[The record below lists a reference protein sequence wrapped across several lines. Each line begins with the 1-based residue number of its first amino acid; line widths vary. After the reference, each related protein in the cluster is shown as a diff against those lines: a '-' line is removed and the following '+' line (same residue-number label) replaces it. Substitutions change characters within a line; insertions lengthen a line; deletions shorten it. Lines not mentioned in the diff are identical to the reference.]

1 MVPAVSEGL
10 ADRLRAATAE
20 QHAAAENHVF
30 QRDLVRGEV
39 SRTALAAHQSAMLDL
54 VRLIHARLLAQGPD
68 WRDFAQAMGGHAR
81 RLARDLEGLGG
92 GPHERPSRAV
102 QDFAGALGG
111 ARWSPE
117 ATLAAFYVI
126 EGSMNGNRFIRRAL
140 VENRPELAGCLRY
153 FDPYGRD
160 QRARWKEF
168 RSAIDRIGAT
178 LTDPETAVR
187 AARETFTL
195 AGTLASEAQAAAI
208 AA

>member
-1 MVPAVSEGL
+1 MSGGL
-10 ADRLRAATAE
+10 ADRLKAATAD

-68 WRDFAQAMGGHAR
+68 WQDFAQAMGDHAG
-81 RLARDLEGLGG
+81 RLARDLENLGG
-92 GPHERPSRAV
+92 GSHDRPSRAV
-102 QDFAGALGG
+102 LEFAGALGG
-111 ARWSPE
+111 ARWTPE

-153 FDPYGRD
+153 FDPYGKD

-168 RSAIDRIGAT
+168 RSAIDRVGAT
-178 LTDPETAVR
+178 LSDPEAAVR

-195 AGTLASEAQAAAI
+195 AGTLASEAQAAEAV

>member
-1 MVPAVSEGL
+1 MPAVSDGL
-10 ADRLRAATAE
+10 ADRLKAGTAD

-30 QRDLVRGEV
+30 QRGLVRGEV

-54 VRLIHARLLAQGPD
+54 VRLIHARLLAQGPE

-81 RLARDLEGLGG
+81 RLARDLEDLGG
-92 GPHERPSRAV
+92 GPRERPSRAV
-102 QDFAGALGG
+102 LEFAGALGG
-111 ARWSPE
+111 AHWTPE

-140 VENRPELAGCLRY
+140 VENRPELAECLRY
-153 FDPYGRD
+153 FDPYGHD
-160 QRARWKEF
+160 QRARWKEL
-168 RSAIDRIGAT
+168 RSAIDRMGAT
-178 LTDPETAVR
+178 LSDPEAAVR

-195 AGTLASEAQAAAI
+195 AGTLASEAQAADAV

>member
-1 MVPAVSEGL
+1 MTGGL
-10 ADRLRAATAE
+10 ADRLKAGTAD

-30 QRDLVRGEV
+30 QQDLVRGEV
-39 SRTALAAHQSAMLDL
+39 SRTALVAHQSAMLDL

-68 WRDFAQAMGGHAR
+68 WQDFAQAMGGHAG
-81 RLARDLEGLGG
+81 RLARDLEELGG
-92 GPHERPSRAV
+92 ESQERPSRAV
-102 QDFAGALGG
+102 MEFAGALGG
-111 ARWSPE
+111 ARWTPE

-153 FDPYGRD
+153 FDPYGQG

-178 LTDPETAVR
+178 LSDPEAAVR
-187 AARETFTL
+187 AARETFAL
-195 AGTLASEAQAAAI
+195 AGTLASEAQAAEAV

>member
-1 MVPAVSEGL
+1 MTEGL
-10 ADRLRAATAE
+10 ADRLKAETAD
-20 QHAAAENHVF
+20 QHVAAENHVF
-30 QRDLVRGEV
+30 QRALVRGEV

-68 WRDFAQAMGGHAR
+68 WRDFAQAMGDHAG
-81 RLARDLEGLGG
+81 RLARDLEELGG
-92 GPHERPSRAV
+92 ESQERPSRAV
-102 QDFAGALGG
+102 LEFAGALGG
-111 ARWSPE
+111 ARWTPE

-140 VENRPELAGCLRY
+140 VENRPELAQCLRY
-153 FDPYGRD
+153 FDPYGPD

-178 LTDPETAVR
+178 LSDPGAAVR

-195 AGTLASEAQAAAI
+195 AGTLASEAQAAEAV

>member
-1 MVPAVSEGL
+1 MTGGL
-10 ADRLRAATAE
+10 ADRLKAATAD

-30 QRDLVRGEV
+30 QRGLVRGDV

-68 WRDFAQAMGGHAR
+68 WRDFALAMGGHAG
-81 RLARDLEGLGG
+81 RLARDLEELGG
-92 GPHERPSRAV
+92 ESQERPSGAV
-102 QDFAGALGG
+102 MEFAGALGG
-111 ARWSPE
+111 ARWTPE

-153 FDPYGRD
+153 FDPYGHD
-160 QRARWKEF
+160 QRVRWKEF

-178 LTDPETAVR
+178 LSDPGAAIR

-195 AGTLASEAQAAAI
+195 AGTLASEAQAAEAV